1 MVNCLLTLEVHGSA
15 SGESMKYIWLFSL
28 LLVIINLYSTST
40 FFLIILQRSLTRN
53 RGGGIGAAESLQK
66 HLNAHTRAP
75 IDAYQLYA
83 VPGVSAGVPNSA
95 SQSPKVNQFGIQK
108 YTKVFGN
115 VDDQGGKNNWR

>member
-83 VPGVSAGVPNSA
+83 GVSAGVPNSA

>member
-83 VPGVSAGVPNSA
+83 
-95 SQSPKVNQFGIQK
+95 
-108 YTKVFGN
+108 
-115 VDDQGGKNNWR
+115 GKLTLAAFMSMLMETLSYFLCPPSVHLLFC